1 MGLAFRSIGSK
12 GAGAWQDDQFPWKTY
27 KALGDGATAFNIR
40 EGLAFDDTTNRPS
53 EFVNT
58 LGGTSPITAGVAAG
72 YPLLITTGGT
82 EYNGVNMQR
91 AGEVAK
97 LVAGSE
103 TFLRGKFLPSEEKT
117 VDFLFGLCELKTD
130 LMRTAST
137 HGVTSTAV
145 AGVFFVKVSHA
156 SDVTIL
162 LKSFVSG
169 AETSS
174 VAVGTLSKTVATD
187 LAMWWDGTRLHAYV
201 NDVERAQVSVS
212 LPAGELTPSINFR
225 TGATAAFTL
234 SIAELSFASFE

>member
-1 MGLAFRSIGSK
+1 MGLAFRSIGTK
-12 GAGAWQDDQFPWKTY
+12 GAGAWQDDRFPWKTY

-40 EGLAFDDTTNRPS
+40 EGLAFDDTTARPI

-58 LGGTSPITAGVAAG
+58 LTGTSPITAGVAAG

-91 AGEVAK
+91 AGESAK

-130 LMRTAST
+130 LMKVSAA
-137 HGVTSTAV
+137 HGVLATNV

-156 SDVTIL
+156 SEVTIY
-162 LKSFVSG
+162 LKSYVSG

-174 VAVGTLSKTVATD
+174 VAVGTLSKTVAVD
-187 LAMWWDGTRLHAYV
+187 LALWWDGNRVHAYV
-201 NDVERAQVSVS
+201 DDVERALVSVS